1 MGFDDSFNEMIRMLL
16 FMNIN
21 NDKNNI
27 YNTIIVLFLSYL
39 FFNMELIYYFTKFIN
54 EITLFFYKKNVIILE
69 GKSSFKNTEYNTRT
83 DQ

>member
-54 EITLFFYKKNVIILE
+54 EITLFFYKKNVSIY
-69 GKSSFKNTEYNTRT
+69 K
-83 DQ
+83 